1 MFWLTVLCL
10 SILPWLSIPRRI
22 PPSPVV
28 VERSSEAR
36 QRLTAERNHHRG
48 RAPLESLL
56 IFMGW
61 AAYGLARRIAAI
73 SFKLRSTTRFRANG
87 FNRAFSWRN
96 RCLVGSLTWALAS
109 TRASGVWGVP

>member
-1 MFWLTVLCL
+1 LFWLTVLCL
-10 SILPWLSIPRRI
+10 SILPWLSILWRI
-22 PPSPVV
+22 PPSLVA

-36 QRLTAERNHHRG
+36 QRLTAERNRHQG
-48 RAPLESLL
+48 RAPRESLL

-61 AAYGLARRIAAI
+61 GAYRLARRIAAI

-96 RCLVGSLTWALAS
+96 RCLVASVTSALAS